1 MRFEDYLYEETLKSL
16 NRENKYRL
24 AEERRRR
31 TREERK
37 RRTKYELTLLLVVI
51 VWAILCVVV
60 LFGKLPE
67 ADVQDE
73 YMEPASAI
81 TIVDTR
87 EEAMEDPTVMYLN
100 CDTPAE
106 EPEPPYL
113 REDIPLDA
121 ETQAL
126 LYEAC
131 GETGID
137 YELALA
143 VVRKETTY
151 RNVVGDS
158 GESYG
163 YMQVQP
169 RWHTERMDRLGVT
182 DLMDPLS
189 NFRVG
194 CDYLAE
200 LLDKYELTE
209 ALTCYNTGK
218 PGHTEY
224 ADIVIGYWEELKTSE

>member
-37 RRTKYELTLLLVVI
+37 RRTKYELTLLLAVI
-51 VWAILCVVV
+51 AWAIFCVVL
-60 LFGKLPE
+60 LFGKLPNTE
-67 ADVQDE
+67 VEEDRT
-73 YMEPASAI
+73 EPASAI
-81 TIVDTR
+81 SIVDTR
-87 EEAMEDPTVMYLN
+87 EEAMEDPTVMYLK
-100 CDTPAE
+100 CDTPAA

-113 REDIPLDA
+113 REDIPLDV

-131 GETGID
+131 GETGVT

-143 VVRKETTY
+143 VIRKESTY
-151 RNVVGDS
+151 RNVTGDS
-158 GESYG
+158 GESHG

-169 RWHTERMDRLGVT
+169 KWHQARMEQLGVT

-200 LLDKYELTE
+200 LLDKYDVTE